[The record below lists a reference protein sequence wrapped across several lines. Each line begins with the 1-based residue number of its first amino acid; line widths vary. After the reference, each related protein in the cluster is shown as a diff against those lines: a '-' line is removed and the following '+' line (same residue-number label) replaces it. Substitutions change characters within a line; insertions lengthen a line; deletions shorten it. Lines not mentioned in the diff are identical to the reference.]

1 MFLTIFLVAAARGC
15 HSRLVVGW
23 ASRPWGAITIG
34 RATPA
39 SSVLVE
45 RMEEGDG
52 SRSDL
57 GGGEARKHEDGGDE
71 IR

>member
-1 MFLTIFLVAAARGC
+1 
-15 HSRLVVGW
+15 
-23 ASRPWGAITIG
+23 
-34 RATPA
+34 
-39 SSVLVE
+39 VLVE

-57 GGGEARKHEDGGDE
+57 GGGEARKHEDGGDK